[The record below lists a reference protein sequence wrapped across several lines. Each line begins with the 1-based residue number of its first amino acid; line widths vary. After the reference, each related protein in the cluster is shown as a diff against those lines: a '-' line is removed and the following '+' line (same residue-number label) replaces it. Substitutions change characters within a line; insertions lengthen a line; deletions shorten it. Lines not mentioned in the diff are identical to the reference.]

1 MSSKNV
7 SVLRNLRK
15 LIFHE
20 NNFLKHFFKIFQ
32 ENLFLQIAFTYKF
45 CEDLFLQDS
54 LGWGINRGWVGG
66 AGYLILLKEYLLGFN
81 FWQLRLTL
89 NMIGRC
95 ESPADALWYHE
106 KLLPM
111 LLSQWY
117 RNLPFNILI
126 WFRGFNLK
134 ENCCFTWIANLF
146 MNIIFYNVKN
156 DRQTT
161 DLKLSVRHMTK
172 FLTVFFP
179 GILFQFAR
187 LRASVNDRRD
197 KFILLNK
204 SRTCILREYRI

>member
-1 MSSKNV
+1 
-7 SVLRNLRK
+7 
-15 LIFHE
+15 
-20 NNFLKHFFKIFQ
+20 
-32 ENLFLQIAFTYKF
+32 
-45 CEDLFLQDS
+45 
-54 LGWGINRGWVGG
+54 
-66 AGYLILLKEYLLGFN
+66 
-81 FWQLRLTL
+81 
-89 NMIGRC
+89 MIGRC

-134 ENCCFTWIANLF
+134 ENCCFTWIANIF

-187 LRASVNDRRD
+187 LRASVNDRRENSYCW
-197 KFILLNK
+197 IN
-204 SRTCILREYRI
+204 REYAYYENIENRLHIRNRVLHFCIEKTNV